1 MERKLTKVVDET
13 GNNRT
18 EKMCSCGT
26 DVVKDLYSSESI
38 DTCGSRHMSPKGEFV
53 ENQICA
59 MVYISY
65 M

>member
-38 DTCGSRHMSPKGEFV
+38 DTCGEYRVYTKNKV
-53 ENQICA
+53 ERLKL
-59 MVYISY
+59 
-65 M
+65 

>member
-26 DVVKDLYSSESI
+26 DVVKDLCSSESI
-38 DTCGSRHMSPKGEFV
+38 DTCGDGGNAFPQKKLT
-53 ENQICA
+53 A
-59 MVYISY
+59 
-65 M
+65 

>member
-26 DVVKDLYSSESI
+26 DVVKDLCSSESI
-38 DTCGSRHMSPKGEFV
+38 DTCGSCDMPTKGGFV
-53 ENQICA
+53 EILNF
-59 MVYISY
+59 SLE
-65 M
+65 

>member
-38 DTCGSRHMSPKGEFV
+38 DTCGDSLPSV
-53 ENQICA
+53 EKTPINQR
-59 MVYISY
+59 VSGLVEQNN
-65 M
+65 